1 MNHGTGQAPTE
12 PPRARRH
19 ADQLELRTL
28 AIALLAS
35 LLLWNLPF
43 GGVLLYPF
51 KLLATWLHEMSHGL
65 LMLMT
70 GTGLDRVEI
79 YRDTSGLAHPGSQ
92 PGPTAQAFIAAAGYM
107 GTAVWG
113 AVLLVVTPTGRTA
126 RTAMLVFAA
135 LLGLTA
141 IFVVNAPAGDRF
153 GQWAIGLM
161 CGVVAAAALALPSKW
176 RLAVAHFIAAQS
188 CVNALLDIRVL
199 FRPNQVVNG
208 VETGTANSDAHA
220 MAFATFG
227 TNDQWAVY
235 FWSATWL
242 VFSLIVFYLALR
254 FSGSRA
260 VANVAPYARS
270 TASPRDGSDRGDQRH
285 SPETAPGGTDPN
297 EPADTGGS

>member
-1 MNHGTGQAPTE
+1 VNP
-12 PPRARRH
+12 RRH

-28 AIALLAS
+28 AVALLAS

-43 GGVLLYPF
+43 GGLLLYPF

-65 LMLMT
+65 LMIVT

-79 YRDTSGLAHPGSQ
+79 YRDTSGLAHPASRA
-92 PGPTAQAFIAAAGYM
+92 GPTAQAFIAAAGYM

-113 AVLLVVTPTGRTA
+113 ATLLVVTPTGRSA
-126 RTAMLVFAA
+126 RTAMLVFSA

-141 IFVVNAPAGDRF
+141 IFCVNAPAGDTF

-161 CGVVAAAALALPSKW
+161 CAVVAVAAVILPSKW

-208 VETGTANSDAHA
+208 TETGIANSDAHA
-220 MAFATFG
+220 MAYATFG
-227 TNDQWAVY
+227 TNESWAVH
-235 FWSATWL
+235 FWAATWL

-260 VANVAPYARS
+260 LANVAPYARP
-270 TASPRDGSDRGDQRH
+270 TASPRDESDRGAHRR
-285 SPETAPGGTDPN
+285 SPATAPGETAPI
-297 EPADTGGS
+297 EPADTAGS